1 MSTRSAE
8 EPPQNAETPIKSN
21 PEFRNRLR
29 ELPPSAKL
37 VAKVLETESPLS
49 QGQLAEESLL
59 PDRTVRYALNR
70 LAEVDLVES
79 RYSFRDARKQV
90 YSLNN

>member
-1 MSTRSAE
+1 MSTNTGES
-8 EPPQNAETPIKSN
+8 SN
-21 PEFRNRLR
+21 DIGSSEFERRLC

-49 QGQLAEESLL
+49 QGQLAEESRL

-70 LAEVDLVES
+70 LEDESLVES
-79 RYSFRDARKQV
+79 RYSFHDARKQV
-90 YSLNN
+90 YVLAE